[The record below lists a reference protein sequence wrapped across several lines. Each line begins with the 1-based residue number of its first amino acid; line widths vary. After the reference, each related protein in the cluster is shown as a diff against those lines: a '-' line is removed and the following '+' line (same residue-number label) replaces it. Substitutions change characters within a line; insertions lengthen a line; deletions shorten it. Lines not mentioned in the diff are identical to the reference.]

1 MELIFRKTRRE
12 RDDGLRESARRST
25 MPNVRAEVR
34 TSEEAFETARSLE
47 REQGEEFK
55 KLYAVSGQSAEAK
68 QAESDLLIRHGLDPE
83 GHGYLH
89 SDSTAHDR

>member
-12 RDDGLRESARRST
+12 REENLRSSARRSAI
-25 MPNVRAEVR
+25 PNVRAEVR
-34 TSEEAFETARSLE
+34 TSEEAFETASALE

-55 KLYAVSGQSAEAK
+55 KLYAVSGDSPEAK
-68 QAESDLLIRHGLDPE
+68 QAETDKLLHHGLDPE
-83 GHGYLH
+83 GHGYLY